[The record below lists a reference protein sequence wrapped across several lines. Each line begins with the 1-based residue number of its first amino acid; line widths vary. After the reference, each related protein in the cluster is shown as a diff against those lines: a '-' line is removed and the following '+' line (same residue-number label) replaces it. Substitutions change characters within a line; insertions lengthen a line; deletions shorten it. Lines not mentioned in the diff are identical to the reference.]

1 MLLALLILV
10 AGLLGGA
17 DGGPILALD
26 AVRSIGGAAEPGI
39 VGEPELGGGKD
50 TVRGFGGGISPPAPG
65 GGGVPD
71 EGGMADAERGI
82 ARGGGGVAAV
92 GAWFSAP
99 AALFI
104 QRF

>member
-17 DGGPILALD
+17 DGGPLLALD
-26 AVRSIGGAAEPGI
+26 AVRIIGGAADPGR
-39 VGEPELGGGKD
+39 VGDPELGGGNE
-50 TVRGFGGGISPPAPG
+50 TVRGFGGGTKPLPPG

-71 EGGMADAERGI
+71 GGGMADAERGI
-82 ARGGGGVAAV
+82 ARGGGGVADT
-92 GAWFSAP
+92 GACASAP
-99 AALFI
+99 AALLT